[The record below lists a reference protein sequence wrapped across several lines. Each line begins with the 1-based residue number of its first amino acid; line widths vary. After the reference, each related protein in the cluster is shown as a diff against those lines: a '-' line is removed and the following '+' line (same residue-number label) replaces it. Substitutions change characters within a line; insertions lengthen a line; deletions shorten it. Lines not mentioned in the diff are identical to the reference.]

1 MKKTN
6 KIKKILILVLMC
18 ALLLTLLVGC
28 SSKKEGVKTKTF
40 KDSLGREVNVPVTPK
55 KIAVTGP
62 LAQIIVF
69 AIAPDKLVGTATKWE
84 EKAKGYIDE
93 KFLALPNIG
102 QLYGGKGDLN
112 LETLMMSGAD
122 LIIDVGEPT
131 KNLEKELD
139 DIQNQTQIPC
149 VHVNFDIK
157 TADETYTMLGRLLDM
172 KDEASKI
179 ATYCKEVYERTKE
192 IAENVSRERLLYIVG
207 EEGLNVI
214 AKDSFYSE
222 IIDMLSDNVAKVDN
236 PTSKGTG
243 NEVDMEQIII
253 WNPDVII
260 VSPNTIYDEM
270 AEDEVWR
277 QVSAVKNGKYYEV
290 PEGPYNWM
298 GFPPSI
304 QRLLG
309 MNWLAKVLYP
319 KEATYDLYEEV
330 AKFYDLFYHHELSIK
345 EYDDLLKKSGI

>member
-1 MKKTN
+1 MKKT
-6 KIKKILILVLMC
+6 LILVLTC
-18 ALLLTLLVGC
+18 ALLLTLLAGC
-28 SSKKEGVKTKTF
+28 SSKNENVKTKTF
-40 KDSLGREVNVPVTPK
+40 KDSLGREIDVPVTPK

-69 AIAPDKLVGTATKWE
+69 ALAPDKLVGTATKWE

-93 KFLALPNIG
+93 KYLALPNIG

-122 LIIDVGEPT
+122 LIIDVGSPT
-131 KNLEKELD
+131 DMLVKELD
-139 DIQNQTQIPC
+139 DLQNQTQIPC
-149 VHVNFDIK
+149 VNINFDIES
-157 TADETYTMLGRLLDM
+157 ADKTYTMLGKLLNM
-172 KDEASKI
+172 PEEASKL
-179 ATYCKEVYERTKE
+179 AAYCKEVYERTKE
-192 IAENVSRERLLYIVG
+192 IAKHVSKERLLYIVG

-214 AKDSFYSE
+214 AKDSYHSE

-243 NEVDMEQIII
+243 NEVDMEQILI
-253 WNPDVII
+253 WNPDVIL

-270 AEDEVWR
+270 ADDEVWS
-277 QVSAVKNGKYYEV
+277 QVSAIKNKKYYEV

-309 MNWLAKVLYP
+309 MSWLAKILYP
-319 KEATYDLYEEV
+319 EDATYDLYDEV
-330 AKFYDLFYHHELSIK
+330 ANFYDLFYHHKLSIK
-345 EYDDLLKKSGI
+345 EYNNLVKNNK